1 MEPAEP
7 LKSPPRV
14 VEMGT
19 ASKPSAPH
27 LSDHLANERTYLA
40 YLRTSIA
47 LIGFGITIN
56 RFSIYLVQS
65 KTLPERILS
74 RWNLG
79 GISRVGFGLVI
90 FGLIHLGLGD
100 HSLHPSQSRDRTW
113 NLPSERNPTL
123 DHHVDCASRRRAQ
136 PDLAVSALGV
146 PLTAHSKRRPH
157 SQDGWNLLPAFQ
169 ATSRNRSCSA
179 SLPLRPKNMYFS

>member
-7 LKSPPRV
+7 FKSPPRV

-19 ASKPSAPH
+19 ASKPAPH

-47 LIGFGITIN
+47 LIGFGVTIN

-65 KTLPERILS
+65 KTLPERALS

-79 GISRVGFGLVI
+79 GVSRVGFGMVI
-90 FGLIHLGLGD
+90 FGLILLAWATIHFTQVNRGIERGTYRPSIVLPWIITAAVILGGGL
-100 HSLHPSQSRDRTW
+100 SLIWLFPQ
-113 NLPSERNPTL
+113 
-123 DHHVDCASRRRAQ
+123 
-136 PDLAVSALGV
+136 
-146 PLTAHSKRRPH
+146 
-157 SQDGWNLLPAFQ
+157 
-169 ATSRNRSCSA
+169 
-179 SLPLRPKNMYFS
+179 